1 VEHNCPGVRKVI
13 SLGEGTDIQ
22 GYKEG
27 KLIKLLSE
35 DLREFELKMGKENR
49 YMIVFDTPL

>member
-1 VEHNCPGVRKVI
+1 MEHNCPGVRKVI
-13 SLGEGTDIQ
+13 SFGEGTDIQ